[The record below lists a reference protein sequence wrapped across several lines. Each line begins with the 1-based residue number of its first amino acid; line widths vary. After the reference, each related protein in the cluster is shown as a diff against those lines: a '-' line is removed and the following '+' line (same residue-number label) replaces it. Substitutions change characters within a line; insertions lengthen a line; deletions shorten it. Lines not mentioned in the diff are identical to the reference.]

1 MNQFYSKFINVFMI
15 NKRSTIFYKLY
26 KINSYLE
33 ENEKF
38 ALYSAIFNIN
48 YFQKKNPEFL

>member
-1 MNQFYSKFINVFMI
+1 MI
-15 NKRSTIFYKLY
+15 NKKSTIFYKLY
-26 KINSYLE
+26 KINPYLE

-48 YFQKKNPEFL
+48 YFQKKKKILSFYNTC